1 MSRAFSQEAIAPSL
15 FEECVDLAARAP
27 SAGKPQGWSL
37 LVLTEDETSQY
48 WNIALPTEKRKGF
61 AFPSLLNAPLVA
73 LVLADPHAYLA
84 RYSEADKASTGLGE
98 SVDQWPAP
106 YWTIDASFATMTL
119 LLALEDR
126 GVSSLFF
133 APCTRRNIA
142 GVFWNPN
149 ACSDTGNN
157 CMWIRN
163 VRPRA
168 QGEKRVACPPR
179 CLFYYPPLVLVTIR
193 C

>member
-27 SAGKPQGWSL
+27 SAGKSQGWSL

-48 WNIALPTEKRKGF
+48 WDIALPPEKRKGF

-73 LVLADPHAYLA
+73 LVLADPHAYLS

-119 LLALEDR
+119 LLALEDK

-133 APCTRRNIA
+133 AHAQEETLREFFGIPTHVQILGTIACGYALSDNERKGRSASRTRLAASSVIHRSR
-142 GVFWNPN
+142 W
-149 ACSDTGNN
+149 
-157 CMWIRN
+157 
-163 VRPRA
+163 
-168 QGEKRVACPPR
+168 
-179 CLFYYPPLVLVTIR
+179 
-193 C
+193 